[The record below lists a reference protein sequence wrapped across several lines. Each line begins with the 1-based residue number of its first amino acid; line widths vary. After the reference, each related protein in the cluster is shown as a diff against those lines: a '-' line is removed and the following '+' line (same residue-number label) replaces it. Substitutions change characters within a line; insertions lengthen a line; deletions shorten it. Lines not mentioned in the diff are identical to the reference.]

1 MAIRISAIVI
11 ISSLSRFPITPLNYG
26 LYNLRQIDRIEL
38 PISHREFTFN
48 SEIYHVASPG
58 CGLLS
63 IQRVRITMIM
73 ANFSIFMEARV
84 IKDLMGNR
92 SRRCSSCYEINVS
105 WRMNLSVIKCTEFH
119 RFRQTDGTRNRHRQ
133 ERKTVTR
140 RISRQYQADVH
151 SLYTPVMQHIC
162 IIKAYYHVN
171 YTQCIS
177 CRAVLIKILRANFL
191 RNSERFLITEL
202 RRACEQLRYS

>member
-1 MAIRISAIVI
+1 M
-11 ISSLSRFPITPLNYG
+11 
-26 LYNLRQIDRIEL
+26 
-38 PISHREFTFN
+38 
-48 SEIYHVASPG
+48 ASPG

-151 SLYTPVMQHIC
+151 SLYTPMMQHIC

-171 YTQCIS
+171 YT
-177 CRAVLIKILRANFL
+177 
-191 RNSERFLITEL
+191 
-202 RRACEQLRYS
+202 